1 MITTPISIESQ
12 RSTRLDPKTMER
24 NLRQIHRRL
33 DEYERDL
40 TDYYAVACGKLP
52 EALEREGRSAAQ
64 HRRAG

>member
-1 MITTPISIESQ
+1 MITKPISIESQ
-12 RSTRLDPKTMER
+12 RSTSLDRTAMEQ

-52 EALEREGRSAAQ
+52 EALEREGRSGAQ
-64 HRRAG
+64 HRRAD